1 MAELWYNSSFH
12 SSLGCSPFKALYGYE
27 PNLGI
32 TSVSG
37 DSAMLEPSVSELLQ
51 DREAYST
58 LLKQQLAI
66 AQNRMKI
73 QADKNRVDRSFLVG
87 DKVLLK
93 LQPYAHSTVANRP
106 YPKLAYKFFGPFEIL
121 ETVGPATYKLA
132 LPPDSKIHNV
142 FHVSQLKPFIPD
154 HSPLFADIGTLPD
167 LSAHATAPELILDH
181 RLVKKGNTTVPQVL
195 VKWSK
200 LPASSAMW
208 EDYYV
213 VKTRFPCASAW
224 GQAASQGGKMS

>member
-1 MAELWYNSSFH
+1 MAN
-12 SSLGCSPFKALYGYE
+12 
-27 PNLGI
+27 
-32 TSVSG
+32 
-37 DSAMLEPSVSELLQ
+37 Q
-51 DREAYST
+51 
-58 LLKQQLAI
+58 
-66 AQNRMKI
+66 
-73 QADKNRVDRSFLVG
+73 
-87 DKVLLK
+87 
-93 LQPYAHSTVANRP
+93 P
-106 YPKLAYKFFGPFEIL
+106 YPKLAYKFFCPFEIL
-121 ETVGPATYKLA
+121 ETVGPAAYKLA

-181 RLVKKGNTTVPQVL
+181 RLVKKGNTTIPQVL

-213 VKTRFPCASAW
+213 VKTRFPGASAW
-224 GQAASQGGKMS
+224 VQAVS